1 MPQRHRD
8 TEDFWRRDRVA
19 AFCHEGTGP
28 WFRKLIAGKRQSHH
42 LRQNTSGTARAF
54 TRRMEEQLDPVTSR
68 IIGCAIT
75 LHRFLGPGLLESV
88 YHTGLAIEL
97 ARAEIPFETKRRIAI
112 TYHGVPLGEFEPD
125 FIVQNEVVVEVKS
138 ASAHDRVFDAQVLT
152 YLRLTGLRTGLLLN
166 FGRPVLKDGIKRF
179 RL

>member
-1 MPQRHRD
+1 MDEP
-8 TEDFWRRDRVA
+8 
-19 AFCHEGTGP
+19 
-28 WFRKLIAGKRQSHH
+28 
-42 LRQNTSGTARAF
+42 
-54 TRRMEEQLDPVTSR
+54 LDPVTSR

-88 YHTGLAIEL
+88 YHTGLAVEL
-97 ARAEIPFETKRRIAI
+97 SRAQIPFESKRRLEIE
-112 TYHGVPLGEFEPD
+112 YHGYKLGEFYPD
-125 FIVQNEVVVEVKS
+125 FIVENKVVVEVKS
-138 ASAHDRVFDAQVLT
+138 ASSHDRVFDAQVLT